1 MPHGSMKGD
10 AMSKIWANSGD
21 SHVMEPDDVWTSR
34 LPAHLAE
41 RAPRAV
47 KDERHETVYVD
58 GQTVFRTLN
67 AFAEAARAPGA
78 RDLSARLADLDAE
91 GVVNQVLFPSMG
103 LWTYRITDGEL
114 WRACASAYN
123 SWMAEEVMS
132 ASDRLVGVAMLPLL
146 STEDAV
152 AELQRAADLGFRAA
166 MLATTPPEGRD
177 YNLDVWDDLWAA
189 AADANLA
196 LAFHVGTGADPR
208 MFRGPGA
215 VVINYVETFIPG
227 QRTVAILTAAGVLD
241 RHPGLKVFIAEGGAS
256 WVPAL
261 ADRMDEGYRQHGAF
275 ASPKLSRL
283 PSEMIFEQVYASFQ
297 HDRSAIPA
305 FEAMEYP
312 NVLWGDDYPHLEGTY
327 GHTQETLRQ
336 LFGAVD
342 PATAERVL
350 VSNFDRLLG
359 TTTRVPVTA

>member
-1 MPHGSMKGD
+1 M
-10 AMSKIWANSGD
+10 KIWANSGD
-21 SHVMEPDDVWTSR
+21 SHVMEPDDLWTSR
-34 LPAHLAE
+34 LPATLAE

-78 RDLSARLADLDAE
+78 HDIATRLADLDAE

-103 LWTYRITDGEL
+103 LWAYRITVTEL
-114 WRACASAYN
+114 WRECARAYN
-123 SWMAEEVMS
+123 DW
-132 ASDRLVGVAMLPLL
+132 LVEDVHSISPRMIGVAMLPLL
-146 STEDAV
+146 DTDDAV
-152 AELQRAADLGFRAA
+152 AELQRAADLGFRAV
-166 MLATTPPEGRD
+166 MLGTTPPEGRD
-177 YNLDVWDDLWAA
+177 YHLELWEDLWAA
-189 AADANLA
+189 GEEAGIT

-208 MFRGPGA
+208 VFKGPGA

-227 QRTVAILTAAGVLD
+227 QRTVALLTASGALD

-283 PSEMIFEQVYASFQ
+283 PSEIIFDQVYASFQ
-297 HDRSAIPA
+297 HDVSAVPA
-305 FEAMEYP
+305 FEAMGYP
-312 NVLWGDDYPHLEGTY
+312 NILWGDDYPHLEGTY
-327 GHTQETLRQ
+327 GHTQQTLQ
-336 LFGAVD
+336 KLFGDVD
-342 PATAERVL
+342 EMTRRSVL
-350 VSNFDRLLG
+350 VTNFDRMLG
-359 TTTRVPVTA
+359 TSTEVPA